1 MDTETATANPFT
13 STLSPDD
20 RSAILQRLS
29 ENRAEAID
37 ALMAD
42 AMREAEAEDVA
53 DIGGLSQDR
62 MYWAMT
68 YDFQHAA
75 RVTQRSQLERIGYHF
90 PTLAEAERLYPE
102 GSQAPDRADTRWYPN
117 AALIGALAELGVG
130 VVNTE
135 PLNSATLYTRLLA
148 TLDDIIPDLPPS
160 DGVKEYLDMQPCLGK
175 TL

>member
-1 MDTETATANPFT
+1 MDTETETANPFA

-42 AMREAEAEDVA
+42 AMRDAEADDIA

-75 RVTQRSQLERIGYHF
+75 KVTQRSQLERIGYRF
-90 PTLAEAERLYPE
+90 PNLNEAERLYPE
-102 GSQAPDRADTRWYPN
+102 GAQAPDSAHARWYPN
-117 AALIGALAELGVG
+117 AALIAALAELGVE

-148 TLDDIIPDLPPS
+148 TLDDIILDAPRDTY
-160 DGVKEYLDMQPCLGK
+160 GVKEYLDMQGSSAK
-175 TL
+175 

>member
-42 AMREAEAEDVA
+42 AAQDEEGMP
-53 DIGGLSQDR
+53 QDR

-102 GSQAPDRADTRWYPN
+102 GSQGPDRADTRWYPN
-117 AALIGALAELGVG
+117 AALIGALAELGVQ
-130 VVNTE
+130 VINTE
-135 PLNSATLYTRLLA
+135 PLNSATLYTRLLE
-148 TLDDIIPDLPPS
+148 TLEDIIPDLPPS

>member
-1 MDTETATANPFT
+1 METQTETANPFE
-13 STLSPDD
+13 STLHAIL
-20 RSAILQRLS
+20 RARILQRLS

-42 AMREAEAEDVA
+42 AAQSEEGMP
-53 DIGGLSQDR
+53 QDR
-62 MYWAMT
+62 TYWAMT
-68 YDFQHAA
+68 YDFEHAA

-102 GSQAPDRADTRWYPN
+102 GSQGPDRADTRWYPN
-117 AALIGALAELGVG
+117 AALIGALAELGVQ
-130 VVNTE
+130 VINTE
-135 PLNSATLYTRLLA
+135 PLNSATLYTRLLE
-148 TLDDIIPDLPPS
+148 TLEDIIPDLPPS